1 MAMSKLEVRRVNP
14 ALVVEDRAGPI
25 TTLRMN
31 RPDRL
36 NALNAELCQALLGN
50 LHKAAQDQTVRVVIL
65 TGEGRGF
72 CSGGDLVLLR
82 EARAR
87 NTWNE
92 LKELLVA
99 GREIALEMARM
110 PKPVLA
116 VVNGP
121 AAGAGMNL
129 ALACDLR
136 IASEEATFGETFT
149 RVGLF
154 PDFGGTFYLPRLVGS
169 ARAAELFLTGRM
181 ITAGYAA
188 DLGIVDRA
196 VPDKEMWDRA
206 WEMARDLAAAPPLA
220 VRAVKQS
227 LVGSQL
233 KHLEDALDE
242 EMRVQ
247 MQCFGSEDAMEGLSA
262 FFEKRRPVFHGR

>member
-1 MAMSKLEVRRVNP
+1 MSKVEAREMNP
-14 ALVVEDRAGPI
+14 ALVVEDREGSI

-36 NALNAELCQALLGN
+36 NALNVELCNALLES
-50 LHKAAQDQTVRVVIL
+50 LRKAGRDESVRVVIL

-72 CSGGDLVLLR
+72 CSGGDLALLR

-87 NTWNE
+87 NSSQE

-99 GREIALEMARM
+99 GKEITLEMAKM

-136 IASEEATFGETFT
+136 IASEKANFGETFAQ
-149 RVGLF
+149 VGLF
-154 PDFGGTFYLPRLVGS
+154 PDFGGTFYLPRLVGA
-169 ARAAELFLTGRM
+169 ARATELFFTGRM
-181 ITAGYAA
+181 ISAGYAA
-188 DLGIVDRA
+188 DLGIANRTV
-196 VPDKEMWDRA
+196 VHEEMWDTA
-206 WEMARDLAAAPPLA
+206 WEMARDLAAAPPFA
-220 VRAVKQS
+220 VRAVKKCM
-227 LVGSQL
+227 VGSHL
-233 KHLEDALDE
+233 KELEHALDE

-247 MQCFGSEDAMEGLSA
+247 VECFGSEDAMEGLNA
-262 FFEKRRPVFHGR
+262 FFEKRRPMFHGR